1 MSEEKNKNAKAMTEV
16 NGSLKSLNEFT
27 NNRKENDIINRR
39 KYKKKTLK
47 RITLDPPDELEFIG
61 EGEQIIQKPDE
72 VSRSKIFE
80 SCKNIRNMSSNSV
93 LLTPHSKLKNG
104 IQNFSLSNH
113 KIYKAEEKWES
124 KNQIEEYK
132 LKKIKFEEG
141 NENPKKES
149 ESHNFN
155 IKQLIN
161 DENSENKDKSN
172 NLNLN
177 DNQNEKEERNVKQ
190 NEGGLNY
197 EGDNIV
203 FISNQEEENN
213 EIIND
218 DNNKKEENNKVEKK
232 K

>member
-1 MSEEKNKNAKAMTEV
+1 MIEKKNENEKAMTEV
-16 NGSLKSLNEFT
+16 NESLKSLNEFT
-27 NNRKENDIINRR
+27 INRKKNDIINRR
-39 KYKKKTLK
+39 KYKKKSLK
-47 RITLDPPDELEFIG
+47 RITLDPPDELDFVG
-61 EGEQIIQKPDE
+61 KGEQIIQKPDD

-113 KIYKAEEKWES
+113 KLYKAEEKWES

-141 NENPKKES
+141 NENPKKQND
-149 ESHNFN
+149 SHNFN

-161 DENSENKDKSN
+161 DENIENKDESN

-177 DNQNEKEERNVKQ
+177 DNQNEKEERNAKK
-190 NEGGLNY
+190 NEGGLNF

-203 FISNQEEENN
+203 FISNQEEGR
-213 EIIND
+213 
-218 DNNKKEENNKVEKK
+218 
-232 K
+232 